1 MSQNANNDQ
10 ARAIFLAQNIAKVDE
25 ITRRADIIE
34 LVTILRRMTVFDQL
48 NLVEK
53 VQDPQALRYLGSAG
67 LQRDARAA
75 MINKLQSLAAL
86 GIK

>member
-1 MSQNANNDQ
+1 MAANANSDQ

-34 LVTILRRMTVFDQL
+34 LVTILRRMTIFDQL
-48 NLVEK
+48 ALVEK
-53 VQDPQALRYLGSAG
+53 IQDPQALKYLGSAG
-67 LQRDARAA
+67 LQKQARAE
-75 MINKLQSLAAL
+75 MINKLQRLAAL